1 MLKII
6 GSGGDGLAA
15 IANSADTD
23 AVGVLAV
30 HWPQQS
36 DEILVE
42 FTPQTRQLQPL
53 VVNYAV
59 LGMRVDSQVSRGENR
74 GKLLSDDFVVL
85 SMQQYPVLETNESLV
100 KVALPAPV
108 VAVAG
113 QTRSVLLVWIT
124 GEESGA
130 IVQAVAGYW

>member
-1 MLKII
+1 LLKII

-108 VAVAG
+108 VRNLA
-113 QTRSVLLVWIT
+113 L
-124 GEESGA
+124 
-130 IVQAVAGYW
+130 

>member
-1 MLKII
+1 LLKII

>member
-1 MLKII
+1 LLKII

-23 AVGVLAV
+23 AVGVLTV

>member
-1 MLKII
+1 LLKII

-59 LGMRVDSQVSRGENR
+59 LGRRGDSQVSRGENR